1 MVTTTPSAPAQ
12 RDGLARW
19 QAIVGT
25 IVGAVLA
32 QGGSLAFVMIGLLGL
47 MAYHGKS
54 TVNVQQ
60 LPGGA
65 FVLTA
70 SALAASVFLLAVSV
84 LTPTLARVPVR
95 KALGLVGA
103 PFWTYPAA
111 VLGALALGPIGG
123 VVHSLVK
130 KAAPN
135 LTLGT
140 VDFLNDFASGHAA
153 WVVWPL
159 LAVMP
164 ALCEEIFFRGMLQ
177 RALGATP
184 VAIIVSGVAFA
195 VFHLDPHHVA
205 AVLPVGLHMAWLA
218 AKTGSTFV
226 PITAHLTNNTLAVLA
241 LQLQPKAEASEPVP
255 LWLVPPAIAAWALS
269 VALVVWAMRRAKPA
283 PLAGAAGERQ

>member
-1 MVTTTPSAPAQ
+1 MVATPPSSAE

-25 IVGAVLA
+25 VVGAVLA
-32 QGGSLAFVMIGLLGL
+32 QGGSLVFVMVGLLGL
-47 MAYHGKS
+47 MAYHGQS
-54 TVNVQQ
+54 TSNVHQ
-60 LPGGA
+60 LPGGTL
-65 FVLTA
+65 VLTA
-70 SALAASVFLLAVSV
+70 SALAASLFLLGVSV
-84 LTPTLARVPVR
+84 LTPKLARVPVR

-111 VLGALALGPIGG
+111 VMGALALGPLGSI
-123 VVHSLVK
+123 VHAFVK
-130 KAAPN
+130 KAAPH

-177 RALGATP
+177 RALGKTP
-184 VAIIVSGVAFA
+184 VAIVVSGVAFA
-195 VFHLDPHHVA
+195 LFHLDPHHVA
-205 AVLPVGLHMAWLA
+205 AVLPVGLYMAWLA
-218 AKTGSTFV
+218 ATTGSTFV

-241 LQLQPKAEASEPVP
+241 LQAQPEAETTEPVP
-255 LWLVPPAIAAWALS
+255 LWILAPAMAVWALS
-269 VALVVWAMRRAKPA
+269 VALVVWAMRRDRSA
-283 PLAGAAGERQ
+283 PLAGTTGERR